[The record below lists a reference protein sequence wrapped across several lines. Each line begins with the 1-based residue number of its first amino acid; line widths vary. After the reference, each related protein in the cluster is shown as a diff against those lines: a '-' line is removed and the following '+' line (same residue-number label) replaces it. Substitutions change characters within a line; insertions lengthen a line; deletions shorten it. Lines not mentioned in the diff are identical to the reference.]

1 MPEPRNV
8 TARDRASGLGGA
20 TILPLELEGV
30 VFEAGGQTLIHALS
44 ARFHA
49 GPRTIV
55 LGPNGAG
62 KSLLLR
68 LCHGL
73 LRPSRGR
80 VIWHGRQDGHGQQDG
95 HGHPGGERL
104 DRAGQPGRETRRRQA
119 MVFQR
124 PVLLRRSALANVAYP
139 LALRGMARAEARA
152 RAAEALARAG
162 LDGLAGRPARVL
174 SGGEQQRLALAR
186 AWVTEPEILF
196 LDEPTASLDPAAT
209 RAVEELVLQI
219 HAAGTKIVMT
229 THDLGQA
236 RRLAEEV
243 LFLHQGRLI
252 ERSPAAAFFAA
263 PRTPE
268 AATFI
273 KGELVI

>member
-1 MPEPRNV
+1 MPEAQSPE
-8 TARDRASGLGGA
+8 G
-20 TILPLELEGV
+20 ILPLELEGV
-30 VFEAGGQTLIHALS
+30 VFEAGGRTLIHDLNV
-44 ARFHA
+44 RFEA
-49 GPRTIV
+49 GPRSIV

-80 VIWHGRQDGHGQQDG
+80 VSWTGQAEPD
-95 HGHPGGERL
+95 
-104 DRAGQPGRETRRRQA
+104 ARRRQA

-124 PVLLRRSALANVAYP
+124 PVLLRRSTLANVVYP
-139 LALRGMARAEARA
+139 LVLRGMARSEARA

-162 LDGLAGRPARVL
+162 LDGLAARPARVL

-219 HAAGTKIVMT
+219 HEAGTKIVMT

-236 RRLAEEV
+236 RRLAQEV
-243 LFLHQGRLI
+243 LFLHHGRLI
-252 ERSPAAAFFAA
+252 ERAPAAAFFAA
-263 PRTPE
+263 PRSPE
-268 AATFI
+268 AAAFI
-273 KGELVI
+273 RGDLVI

>member
-1 MPEPRNV
+1 MPEPQ
-8 TARDRASGLGGA
+8 TPEG
-20 TILPLELEGV
+20 ILPLELDGV
-30 VFEAGGQTLIHALS
+30 VFEAGGRTLIHDFN
-44 ARFHA
+44 ARFEA
-49 GPRTIV
+49 GPRAIV

-80 VIWHGRQDGHGQQDG
+80 IAWHGQLDGHGQPDG
-95 HGHPGGERL
+95 HGQSER
-104 DRAGQPGRETRRRQA
+104 QTRQRQA

-139 LALRGMARAEARA
+139 LVLRGMPRGEARA

-162 LDGLAGRPARVL
+162 LDGLAARPARVL

-209 RAVEELVLQI
+209 RAVETMVLQI
-219 HAAGTKIVMT
+219 HQAGTKIVMT

-243 LFLHQGRLI
+243 LFLHHGRLI
-252 ERSPAAAFFAA
+252 ERAPAEAFFAA

-268 AATFI
+268 AAAFI
-273 KGELVI
+273 RGDLVI

>member
-1 MPEPRNV
+1 MREPQTPE
-8 TARDRASGLGGA
+8 TG

-30 VFEAGGQTLIHALS
+30 AFEAGGRTLIHDLN
-44 ARFHA
+44 ARFEA
-49 GPRTIV
+49 GPRSIV

-80 VIWHGRQDGHGQQDG
+80 LSWHGQAARG
-95 HGHPGGERL
+95 L
-104 DRAGQPGRETRRRQA
+104 DRQTRRRQA

-139 LALRGMARAEARA
+139 LILRGVARGEARA

-162 LDGLAGRPARVL
+162 LDSLASRPARVL

-219 HAAGTKIVMT
+219 HQAGTKIVMT

-252 ERSPAAAFFAA
+252 ERGPAEAFFTA

-268 AATFI
+268 AAAFI
-273 KGELVI
+273 RGELVI

>member
-44 ARFHA
+44 ARFNA

-73 LRPSRGR
+73 LQPSRGR
-80 VIWHGRQDGHGQQDG
+80 VIWHGQQDG

-104 DRAGQPGRETRRRQA
+104 DQAGQPDRETRRRQA

-139 LALRGMARAEARA
+139 LALRGTSRAEARA

-162 LDGLAGRPARVL
+162 LAGLAGRPARVL

-268 AATFI
+268 AAAFI